1 MGCVVIVASPVVV
14 SAGKAGFSLIEM
26 LIVVLVIAVL
36 AGIAVPSYQEWLA
49 RAENAAALADL
60 GQMVRTET
68 ALFGDWQQFGRTNE
82 SASVA
87 GHGGGANLI
96 GPGTQDTVLACP
108 SGFLVLGMSKG
119 VHLIVN
125 TESSTGSSFSGM
137 AKHFQ
142 GTRIFAVDSDVGV
155 LRQRLGSRQQ
165 SLAGAG
171 VHIDATSDDD
181 MLEADGWQNL

>member
-1 MGCVVIVASPVVV
+1 MV

-87 GHGGGANLI
+87 GHGGGASLI

-108 SGFLVLGMSKG
+108 SRPLK
-119 VHLIVN
+119 N
-125 TESSTGSSFSGM
+125 YP
-137 AKHFQ
+137 
-142 GTRIFAVDSDVGV
+142 
-155 LRQRLGSRQQ
+155 
-165 SLAGAG
+165 GAG
-171 VHIDATSDDD
+171 LFLPVAVFLIFD
-181 MLEADGWQNL
+181 NLFFVGF